1 MVAESGPM
9 VMAMGSGIRL
19 VAILAFSII
28 LLGFA
33 LFAVDEMD
41 RGSQKQLNALGSE
54 PRGEREPSGVIA
66 PSAKEELLREHRNGD
81 IHEIVDDAN
90 DILLAP
96 FADLIDSTNAW
107 VRNGVPALLGLLIY
121 GFLLGMVANMLPKRN
136 EQRGDWRAA

>member
-1 MVAESGPM
+1 M

-19 VAILAFSII
+19 LAVLASAII

-41 RGSQKQLNALGSE
+41 RGSQKQLSALGSE
-54 PRGEREPSGVIA
+54 PRGEREQSAVIA
-66 PSAKEELLREHRNGD
+66 PSAKEELAREQRNGD
-81 IHEIVDDAN
+81 VREIVDDAN

-96 FADLIDSTNAW
+96 FAALIDSTNGW
-107 VRNGVPALLGLLIY
+107 VRNGVPALLGLLVY
-121 GFLLGMVANMLPKRN
+121 GFLLGMAANMLPKGR